1 MRHLIQQMMSQ
12 GKMAGEKD
20 IHFPAYSVMEI
31 MVGCLFPKRE

>member
-1 MRHLIQQMMSQ
+1 MRRLIQQMMSQ

-20 IHFPAYSVMEI
+20 IHFPVCSVMEI